1 MKTQV
6 KFYVT
11 LLFMLFLLQGL
22 YGQIHRASFQSIERD
37 IDLEQLADPKV
48 VYLFEDFQKARVYY
62 PDGKIVEMNLNYR
75 LLVDDMIVKTERR
88 GIQSMIRGDVFD
100 SIRINDMLFVF
111 DRKLGFIEKFE
122 NHGDAFF
129 IKHQSTYTQDEVVRG
144 AYGQPTPSA
153 STQAVNIVS
162 ASSVAGRT
170 GQHITDLTV
179 QNLSGGE
186 VQINILRRPI
196 FIYFIDGVPETI
208 INRRQLN
215 RLFSGHRS
223 EIRAFLRN
231 ESISFDERDDLIR
244 LGNFLTSLE

>member
-1 MKTQV
+1 MKTSV
-6 KFYVT
+6 KVYVT
-11 LLFMLFLLQGL
+11 LLFGLFLLQGI
-22 YGQIHRASFQSIERD
+22 YGQTHRVSFTTIERE
-37 IDLEQLADPKV
+37 IDLENLADPKV

-62 PDGKIVEMNLNYR
+62 PNERIIEMYVNYR

-100 SIRINDMLFVF
+100 SIRINDMLFIF
-111 DRKLGFIEKFE
+111 DRNLGFIEKFE
-122 NHGDAFF
+122 NHGNAFY

-144 AYGQPTPSA
+144 AYGEPTPSA

-179 QNLSGGE
+179 QNLSEGE
-186 VQINILRRPI
+186 VQINILRRPV
-196 FIYFIDGVPETI
+196 FVYFIDGEPETI

-215 RLFSGHRS
+215 RLFPDHRS
-223 EIRAFLRN
+223 DIRAFLRN

>member
-6 KFYVT
+6 KIYVT
-11 LLFMLFLLQGL
+11 LLFMLFLLQGVF
-22 YGQIHRASFQSIERD
+22 GQTHRVVLQSVEQKIQ
-37 IDLEQLADPKV
+37 LENLVDPKV

-62 PDGKIVEMNLNYR
+62 PDGKIVDMNVNYR

-111 DRKLGFIEKFE
+111 DEKLGFVEKFE
-122 NHGDAFF
+122 NDGDAFY
-129 IKHQSTYTQDEVVRG
+129 IKHQSTYTQDNIVRG
-144 AYGQPTPSA
+144 AYGQPTTSA
-153 STQAVNIVS
+153 STESFNIVTS
-162 ASSVAGRT
+162 PRIAGIT
-170 GQHITDLTV
+170 GKHIADLTV

-186 VQINILRRPI
+186 VQINVLRRPI
-196 FIYFIDGVPETI
+196 FIYFIDGIPETI

-215 RLFSGHRS
+215 RLFPDHRS